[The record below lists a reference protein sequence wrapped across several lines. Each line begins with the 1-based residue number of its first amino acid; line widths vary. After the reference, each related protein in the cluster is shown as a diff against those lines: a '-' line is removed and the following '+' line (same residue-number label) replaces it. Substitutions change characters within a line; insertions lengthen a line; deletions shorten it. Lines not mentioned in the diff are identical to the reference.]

1 MRTYKLECLTLVHL
15 CARTEVI
22 SRWKMNLPMTA
33 EEMLTS
39 RAKAKAALIRWIP

>member
-1 MRTYKLECLTLVHL
+1 MRAYKLEHLSL
-15 CARTEVI
+15 CAGTEVI
-22 SRWKMNLPMTA
+22 STWKMNLPMTA